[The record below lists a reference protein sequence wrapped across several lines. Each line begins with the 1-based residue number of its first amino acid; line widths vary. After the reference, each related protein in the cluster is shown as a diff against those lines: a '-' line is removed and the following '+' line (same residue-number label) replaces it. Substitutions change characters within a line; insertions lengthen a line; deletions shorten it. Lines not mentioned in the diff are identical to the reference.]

1 MGELDRKSWYM
12 VATDSQTLLQEL
24 AKQADGADPRDAGLD
39 TWDLLM
45 RMIGRGETADEYT
58 GDFDDL
64 IIKEWAREHLLSSEA
79 GGGAGGKD
87 RAPDGVL
94 SGRNLSEKIQV
105 DKLMDLV
112 SSAART
118 GKIKEGMLLR
128 ASSAERSPFLLDDQA
143 YAQIGS
149 AYSRRR

>member
-1 MGELDRKSWYM
+1 MHKDVASPSDFWVFCGYAGWGPGQLMGELDRKSWYM

-79 GGGAGGKD
+79 GGCWWEGSSSRWSVIGKK
-87 RAPDGVL
+87 P
-94 SGRNLSEKIQV
+94 Q
-105 DKLMDLV
+105 
-112 SSAART
+112 
-118 GKIKEGMLLR
+118 
-128 ASSAERSPFLLDDQA
+128 
-143 YAQIGS
+143 
-149 AYSRRR
+149 